1 MPFSCFDNEDDVI
14 SLLKRRRQFDGGQIS
29 ASKSEKST

>member
-1 MPFSCFDNEDDVI
+1 MPFCCFDIENDGI

-29 ASKSEKST
+29 ASKSEKPT